1 MHERRGGVPAV
12 DTPDMLYVRSP
23 EAMKRLALS
32 YQSLLADVYWIRA
45 VQHYGGTRLSNDPNA
60 SYDLL
65 YPLLDLTTSL
75 DPRFNVAYLF
85 GSLFLAGPPP
95 GGPGRPDLAIALLE
109 KGLRAQPQKWEFAQA
124 IGFVHYWW
132 RQDYPEAAAWFQRAA
147 EMPGGPFWLKSMAA
161 VTLAEGG
168 RRDSSRQLWQELA
181 RSEFE
186 WFRNEGQRRLQQ
198 LDAMDQIDQL
208 QAAADALRATVWP
221 ASCGLGR
228 PPAGRLPARLT
239 GGSNRGAL
247 QNRVGPRHARSR
259 VTPVSVARAAAA
271 STMTPLVVL
280 VFALAGLMIGSFL
293 NVCIYRLPR
302 RESIVWP
309 ASHCTACNRPLAW
322 FENVPVVELA
332 GAARPLPDVR
342 RAHLRDLPAGRA
354 DDGRRVRRRGAA
366 STACRR
372 CSLCGWPSHAR

>member
-1 MHERRGGVPAV
+1 MRLPAAIVILLLGGVIGLQAVHERRGGVPAF

-109 KGLRAQPQKWEFAQA
+109 KGLRAQPEKWEFAQA

-147 EMPGGPFWLKSMAA
+147 DMPGGPFWLKSMAA

-168 RRDSSRQLWQELA
+168 RRDSSRQLWQELS
-181 RSEFE
+181 RSELE
-186 WFRNEGQRRLQQ
+186 WIRNEGQRRLLQ

-208 QAAADALRATVWP
+208 QAAADAFERQ
-221 ASCGLGR
+221 LGR
-228 PPAGRLPARLT
+228 PVADWDDLRRAGYLRGSPQDPT
-239 GGSNRGAL
+239 GAPYRIESG
-247 QNRVGPRHARSR
+247 R
-259 VTPVSVARAAAA
+259 VTLDTA
-271 STMTPLVVL
+271 S
-280 VFALAGLMIGSFL
+280 
-293 NVCIYRLPR
+293 RLY
-302 RESIVWP
+302 
-309 ASHCTACNRPLAW
+309 
-322 FENVPVVELA
+322 
-332 GAARPLPDVR
+332 PLPVQPP
-342 RAHLRDLPAGRA
+342 RAQ
-354 DDGRRVRRRGAA
+354 
-366 STACRR
+366 
-372 CSLCGWPSHAR
+372 

>member
-1 MHERRGGVPAV
+1 VRLPAAIVILLLGGVIGLQAVHERRGGVPAF

-23 EAMKRLALS
+23 ETMNRLALS

-109 KGLRAQPQKWEFAQA
+109 KGLRAQPEKWEFAQA

-147 EMPGGPFWLKSMAA
+147 DMPGGPFWLKSMAA

-168 RRDSSRQLWQELA
+168 RRDSSRQLWQELS
-181 RSEFE
+181 RSELE
-186 WFRNEGQRRLQQ
+186 WIRNEAQRRLLQ

-208 QAAADALRATVWP
+208 QAAADAFERQ
-221 ASCGLGR
+221 LGR
-228 PPAGRLPARLT
+228 PVADWDDLRRAGYLRGSPQDPT
-239 GGSNRGAL
+239 GAPYRIESG
-247 QNRVGPRHARSR
+247 R
-259 VTPVSVARAAAA
+259 VTLDSA
-271 STMTPLVVL
+271 S
-280 VFALAGLMIGSFL
+280 
-293 NVCIYRLPR
+293 RLY
-302 RESIVWP
+302 
-309 ASHCTACNRPLAW
+309 
-322 FENVPVVELA
+322 
-332 GAARPLPDVR
+332 PLPMPPP
-342 RAHLRDLPAGRA
+342 RAQ
-354 DDGRRVRRRGAA
+354 
-366 STACRR
+366 
-372 CSLCGWPSHAR
+372 

>member
-1 MHERRGGVPAV
+1 MKLASVILILLMGGVIGLQAVHERRGGVPAV
-12 DTPDMLYVRSP
+12 DSPDMLYVRSP

-32 YQSLLADVYWIRA
+32 YQSLLADIYWIRA
-45 VQHYGGTRLSNDPNA
+45 VQHYGGTRLSNDPKA
-60 SYDLL
+60 GYDLL

-109 KGLRAQPQKWEFAQA
+109 KGLRAEPQEWEFAQA

-186 WFRNEGQRRLQQ
+186 MFRNEGQRRLQQ
-198 LDAMDQIDQL
+198 LDAMDQVDQL
-208 QAAADALRATVWP
+208 QAAADAFQRQVGRQVADWDDLRRAGYLRGSPVDPTGAPYRIESGRVTLDP
-221 ASCGLGR
+221 ASRLY
-228 PPAGRLPARLT
+228 PLPA
-239 GGSNRGAL
+239 
-247 QNRVGPRHARSR
+247 QPPR
-259 VTPVSVARAAAA
+259 TQ
-271 STMTPLVVL
+271 
-280 VFALAGLMIGSFL
+280 
-293 NVCIYRLPR
+293 
-302 RESIVWP
+302 
-309 ASHCTACNRPLAW
+309 
-322 FENVPVVELA
+322 
-332 GAARPLPDVR
+332 
-342 RAHLRDLPAGRA
+342 
-354 DDGRRVRRRGAA
+354 
-366 STACRR
+366 
-372 CSLCGWPSHAR
+372 

>member
-1 MHERRGGVPAV
+1 VRLPAAIVILLLGGVIGLQAVHERRGGVPAF

-109 KGLRAQPQKWEFAQA
+109 KGLRAQPEKWEFAQA

-147 EMPGGPFWLKSMAA
+147 DMPGGPFWLKSMAA

-181 RSEFE
+181 RSELE
-186 WFRNEGQRRLQQ
+186 WIRNEGQRRLLQ

-208 QAAADALRATVWP
+208 QAAADAFERQ
-221 ASCGLGR
+221 LGR
-228 PPAGRLPARLT
+228 PVADWDDLRRAGYLRGSPQDPT
-239 GGSNRGAL
+239 GAPYRIESG
-247 QNRVGPRHARSR
+247 R
-259 VTPVSVARAAAA
+259 VTLDTA
-271 STMTPLVVL
+271 S
-280 VFALAGLMIGSFL
+280 
-293 NVCIYRLPR
+293 RLY
-302 RESIVWP
+302 
-309 ASHCTACNRPLAW
+309 
-322 FENVPVVELA
+322 
-332 GAARPLPDVR
+332 PLPVQPP
-342 RAHLRDLPAGRA
+342 RAQ
-354 DDGRRVRRRGAA
+354 
-366 STACRR
+366 
-372 CSLCGWPSHAR
+372 

>member
-1 MHERRGGVPAV
+1 VRLPAAIVILLLGGVIGLQAVHERLGGVPAV

-23 EAMKRLALS
+23 EAMRRLALS

-95 GGPGRPDLAIALLE
+95 GGPGRPDRAIALLE
-109 KGLRAQPQKWEFAQA
+109 KGLRAQPEKWEFAQA

-147 EMPGGPFWLKSMAA
+147 DMPGGPFWLKSMAA

-168 RRDSSRQLWQELA
+168 RRDSSRQLWQELS
-181 RSEFE
+181 RSELE
-186 WFRNEGQRRLQQ
+186 WIRNEGQRRLLQ

-208 QAAADALRATVWP
+208 QAAADAFERQ
-221 ASCGLGR
+221 LGR
-228 PPAGRLPARLT
+228 PVADWDDLRRAGYLRGSPQDPT
-239 GGSNRGAL
+239 GAPYRIESG
-247 QNRVGPRHARSR
+247 R
-259 VTPVSVARAAAA
+259 VTLDTA
-271 STMTPLVVL
+271 S
-280 VFALAGLMIGSFL
+280 
-293 NVCIYRLPR
+293 RLY
-302 RESIVWP
+302 
-309 ASHCTACNRPLAW
+309 
-322 FENVPVVELA
+322 
-332 GAARPLPDVR
+332 PLPVQPP
-342 RAHLRDLPAGRA
+342 RAQ
-354 DDGRRVRRRGAA
+354 
-366 STACRR
+366 
-372 CSLCGWPSHAR
+372 

>member
-1 MHERRGGVPAV
+1 M
-12 DTPDMLYVRSP
+12 
-23 EAMKRLALS
+23 
-32 YQSLLADVYWIRA
+32 YWIRA

-85 GSLFLAGPPP
+85 GSLFLAEPPP

-109 KGLRAQPQKWEFAQA
+109 KGLRAQPEKWEFAQA

-147 EMPGGPFWLKSMAA
+147 EIPGAPFWMASLAA

-186 WFRNEGQRRLQQ
+186 WFRNEAQRRLQQ

-208 QAAADALRATVWP
+208 QAVADAFERQFGRPVV
-221 ASCGLGR
+221 GLGR

-239 GGSNRGAL
+239 ASIQPGRPTDSSRAAS
-247 QNRVGPRHARSR
+247 RSIPRHA
-259 VTPVSVARAAAA
+259 
-271 STMTPLVVL
+271 
-280 VFALAGLMIGSFL
+280 
-293 NVCIYRLPR
+293 CIRCPCSR
-302 RESIVWP
+302 RE
-309 ASHCTACNRPLAW
+309 HND
-322 FENVPVVELA
+322 
-332 GAARPLPDVR
+332 AARR
-342 RAHLRDLPAGRA
+342 PA
-354 DDGRRVRRRGAA
+354 
-366 STACRR
+366 
-372 CSLCGWPSHAR
+372 CSRSPA

>member
-1 MHERRGGVPAV
+1 MRRPVVILILLLGGAIGLQAVHERRGGVPAV

-23 EAMKRLALS
+23 EAMTRLALS

-45 VQHYGGTRLSNDPNA
+45 VQHYGGTRLTNDPNA
-60 SYDLL
+60 SYGLL

-75 DPRFNVAYLF
+75 DPRFDVAYLF

-147 EMPGGPFWLKSMAA
+147 DMPGGPFWLKSMAA

-186 WFRNEGQRRLQQ
+186 WIRNEGRT
-198 LDAMDQIDQL
+198 AP
-208 QAAADALRATVWP
+208 AAA
-221 ASCGLGR
+221 
-228 PPAGRLPARLT
+228 
-239 GGSNRGAL
+239 
-247 QNRVGPRHARSR
+247 
-259 VTPVSVARAAAA
+259 
-271 STMTPLVVL
+271 
-280 VFALAGLMIGSFL
+280 
-293 NVCIYRLPR
+293 
-302 RESIVWP
+302 
-309 ASHCTACNRPLAW
+309 
-322 FENVPVVELA
+322 
-332 GAARPLPDVR
+332 
-342 RAHLRDLPAGRA
+342 
-354 DDGRRVRRRGAA
+354 
-366 STACRR
+366 
-372 CSLCGWPSHAR
+372 